1 VTATGEDSD
10 ESNTDGQKQRL
21 LEEKL
26 SKTEESLGVAER
38 EHNNLQKQLD
48 ESKKLYSMV
57 QRKNTLLKEQ
67 LKARSIPRYV

>member
-1 VTATGEDSD
+1 MTATGEDSD

-38 EHNNLQKQLD
+38 EHNDLQKQLD

>member
-38 EHNNLQKQLD
+38 EHNDLQKQLD